1 MFNLKKQE
9 ITMKKYIAPAV
20 RILDLDMESVVA
32 LSETSGS
39 GDGVDLSNRREDFS
53 SASESI
59 WGNGWE
65 E

>member
-1 MFNLKKQE
+1 MKLP
-9 ITMKKYIAPAV
+9 MKKYIAPEV
-20 RILDLDMESVVA
+20 KNINLYTEETMLLD
-32 LSETSGS
+32 TSNVEGN
-39 GDGVDLSNRREDFS
+39 GADLSNRREAFDNP

>member
-1 MFNLKKQE
+1 MKLP
-9 ITMKKYIAPAV
+9 MKKYIAPEV
-20 RILDLDMESVVA
+20 KNINLYTE
-32 LSETSGS
+32 ETMLLTTSDNVGY
-39 GDGVDLSNRREDFS
+39 GEASNRREAFDNP

>member
-1 MFNLKKQE
+1 MKLP
-9 ITMKKYIAPAV
+9 MKKYIAPEIKNINLYAEN
-20 RILDLDMESVVA
+20 IMLLDMSNKE
-32 LSETSGS
+32 GS
-39 GDGVDLSNRREDFS
+39 GDDLSNRREDFS

>member
-1 MFNLKKQE
+1 MKLP
-9 ITMKKYIAPAV
+9 MKKYIAPEV
-20 RILDLDMESVVA
+20 KNINLYTEETMLLD
-32 LSETSGS
+32 TSNVEGN
-39 GDGVDLSNRREDFS
+39 GADLSNRREDFS